1 MAELLQNISTQ
12 AVGASPA
19 KGDSV
24 DMDGSEAVRSNM
36 QVVPQPEAVQQQASS
51 DTGDAVVDLLLTFFA
66 KKPKSIVT
74 SFDCLHRSSD
84 RCALRVGRR
93 AGEVWQQAGKGCPCE
108 ETTVN
113 KAEYPCDKLSTLC
126 SFHNDFKVVCVTADS
141 SKACICA
148 AGLPLFH
155 GGGVLWGIFHSQ
167 AKKIC
172 LRPAAHSSNCCGHRQ
187 CICLQ
192 PCFDDRCGP
201 LAV

>member
-66 KKPKSIVT
+66 KKPKTIVT

-93 AGEVWQQAGKGCPCE
+93 AGEVWQQAGKGCICE
-108 ETTVN
+108 GPTFI
-113 KAEYPCDKLSTLC
+113 KPEYLCDMLSQFR
-126 SFHNDFKVVCVTADS
+126 SFHNDSEVVCVAADS
-141 SKACICA
+141 S
-148 AGLPLFH
+148 
-155 GGGVLWGIFHSQ
+155 
-167 AKKIC
+167 
-172 LRPAAHSSNCCGHRQ
+172 
-187 CICLQ
+187 
-192 PCFDDRCGP
+192 
-201 LAV
+201 